1 MVQKIDKS
9 AVLAFIK
16 ASKVP
21 VGKKEIV
28 EATGYRGDFPWCIRD
43 LMRDH
48 PELEKAGT
56 SRSVKYKW
64 NPEKGANSEMRNSEG
79 YPDGTA
85 GRAIANVMRSQS
97 SSNGRY
103 PMRQSFGEVWEA
115 LANNNDD
122 MEGLLVIA
130 AKEGTCIGYNVYP
143 SKKPFMKQDYTMR
156 WTDDKGQTHYVS
168 TINPINI
175 SERKLTKRLYK
186 LKDAEKDCVKRS
198 LLAACDIQLPE
209 AEEKVVEKIVEKK
222 VEVPVEVIKEVE
234 KPVEVVKEV
243 QVEVPVEVIK
253 TVEVHADQKDIDLA
267 VYKAKCE
274 IYERLVFG
282 SDALGIHQL
291 ERKQA

>member
-43 LMRDH
+43 LMSEH
-48 PELEKAGT
+48 PELEKTGT
-56 SRSVKYKW
+56 SRSVKYRW
-64 NPEKGANSEMRNSEG
+64 NPAKGVNSEMKNSEG

-97 SSNGRY
+97 NSNGRY
-103 PMRQSFGEVWEA
+103 PMRQSFGEVWA
-115 LANNNDD
+115 TSTASDD

-130 AKEGTCIGYNVYP
+130 AKEGICICYNVYP
-143 SKKPFMKQDYTMR
+143 SKKPFMKSDYTMR
-156 WTDDKGQTHYVS
+156 WTDDKGQMHYVS

-175 SERKLTKRLYK
+175 TERKLTKRLYK
-186 LKDAEKDCVKRS
+186 LGEAEKECVRKS
-198 LLAACDIQLPE
+198 LLAACDIMLPE
-209 AEEKVVEKIVEKK
+209 PEEKVVEKIVEKK
-222 VEVPVEVIKEVE
+222 IEVPVEVVREVE

-253 TVEVHADQKDIDLA
+253 TVEIHADQKDIDLA
-267 VYKAKCE
+267 VMKAKCE

-282 SDALGIHQL
+282 SDLTDLNALN
-291 ERKQA
+291 RKQA

>member
-43 LMRDH
+43 LMSEH
-48 PELEKAGT
+48 PELEKTGT

-64 NPEKGANSEMRNSEG
+64 NPENGVNSEMRNSEG
-79 YPDGTA
+79 YSDGTA

-97 SSNGRY
+97 NSNGRY

-115 LANNNDD
+115 SVNNDD

-130 AKEGTCIGYNVYP
+130 AKEGTCICYNVYP
-143 SKKPFMKQDYTMR
+143 TKKPFMKQDYTMR

-186 LKDAEKDCVKRS
+186 LGDAEKDCVKKS
-198 LLAACDIQLPE
+198 LLAACDIQFPE
-209 AEEKVVEKIVEKK
+209 TEVKTVEVEKIVERK
-222 VEVPVEVIKEVE
+222 VEVPVEVVKEVE
-234 KPVEVVKEV
+234 KEV

-253 TVEVHADQKDIDLA
+253 TIEIHADQKDIDLA

-282 SDALGIHQL
+282 PDAVVLHQL